1 MKRTWDRRSPSVVCQ
16 AGVRTPTGRSVLL
29 IAILACS
36 VGLQAQTLPVVARA
50 ASVSG
55 RALLYNANSAPF
67 GLSAGAILNP
77 GDRIDTRGGGRV
89 VIDLSDGSMVVVQP
103 ESLVILKD
111 FQQASS
117 LRELFEISLGMVR
130 VKINHFAGRP
140 NPYRMNSPT
149 ASIAVRGTEFS
160 IEVGIRGQTQVVVYE
175 GAVEVSSLNDPDQK
189 TLIEAGRGVLVDA
202 GQDFHFFAS
211 PLNRAGDP
219 GGHNDPDDHKAP
231 PVAMASAGASPASA
245 PMPVQPASQPS
256 AQPAPTRSDSHGG
269 PGPHDHDDPSPRA
282 TASTYDRYIA
292 GLSDI
297 DQVPFLFRY
306 NAFAESH
313 LDSLENPAYATGFS
327 TAEGRIF
334 VLPSFS
340 GVRGLQ
346 EYQSAFGPG
355 GTLPGNYSISPQFSM
370 FVPVGG
376 QFTIGG
382 SASVSRVGNT
392 GISAMPDDDP
402 TSLNP
407 SNGSTPNT
415 TGTSTGTF
423 YSGALVAARRFGA
436 NSFGVELESLRGTG
450 SLVSTT
456 TDGSGGPT
464 PSIERIASSSD
475 VSQTRLTV
483 GLSRD
488 LTTKAK
494 LGVFYRYAFIE
505 ATDADASHTINGSP
519 AGLNSTSTS
528 GHSAEL
534 GLRLRGAITSRLS
547 YGITG
552 AWLGVS
558 LQDGLV
564 RTNAVDSHERDRAQR
579 GSLGLGLG
587 YALTRRVMLSFDTA
601 GGATRTQ
608 AARTED
614 GTGALLQNGT
624 ANGHFLSVHGAVQ
637 ADLTRRLFVS
647 ASLLNVWQ
655 CHELNVDLFS
665 DRYGQSTLVQDSFF
679 PFTPAAFQSGS
690 HFSDFGVGWRFS
702 PNFFVQYLYSTDYGV
717 TSASHTVML
726 RYTFH
731 LRRE

>member
-1 MKRTWDRRSPSVVCQ
+1 MAPCRHLLKPADDRRQKTIVC
-16 AGVRTPTGRSVLL
+16 PTVLL
-29 IAILACS
+29 LLLAWS
-36 VGLQAQTLPVVARA
+36 AAAYAQTSPVVARA
-50 ASVSG
+50 ASVTG
-55 RALLYNANSAPF
+55 RALLYNSNSASF
-67 GLSAGAILNP
+67 GLSAGAVLNP

-103 ESLVILKD
+103 ESVIILKD

-117 LRELFEISLGMVR
+117 LRELFEITMGMVR
-130 VKINHFAGRP
+130 VKINHFSGRP

-160 IEVGIRGQTQVVVYE
+160 IEVGFQGATQVVVYD
-175 GAVEVSSLNDPDQK
+175 GAVEVSSLSDPSNT
-189 TLIEAGRGVLVDA
+189 TLIEAGRGVLVES
-202 GQDFHFFAS
+202 GQDFHFFTS

-219 GGHNDPDDHKAP
+219 GGGRNDADDHHAP
-231 PVAMASAGASPASA
+231 PVAMASAGANPPT
-245 PMPVQPASQPS
+245 PMPAQPVS
-256 AQPAPTRSDSHGG
+256 QPAPPRSDTHSG
-269 PGPHDHDDPSPRA
+269 PTAHSDHDDPSPRA
-282 TASTYDRYIA
+282 AASTYDRYIA

-313 LDSLENPAYATGFS
+313 LDSLENPAFATGFTS
-327 TAEGRIF
+327 SEGRIF

-340 GVRGLQ
+340 GVQGLQ
-346 EYQSAFGPG
+346 QYQAAFGPS
-355 GTLPGNYSISPQFSM
+355 GTLPGDYSLSPQFSM
-370 FVPVGG
+370 FAPVGG

-382 SASVSRVGNT
+382 SVSASRVGNT
-392 GISAMPDDDP
+392 GISAMPDYDP
-402 TSLNP
+402 TSLSQ
-407 SNGSTPNT
+407 SNAGSLSAS
-415 TGTSTGTF
+415 GTSTGTF
-423 YSGALVAARRFGA
+423 YSGALVVARRFGA
-436 NSFGVELESLRGTG
+436 NSFGLELESLKGTG
-450 SLVSTT
+450 SLVSST
-456 TDGSGGPT
+456 TDGAGT
-464 PSIERIASSSD
+464 PNASIESIVSSSD

-483 GLSRD
+483 GFSRD
-488 LTTKAK
+488 ISKRAK

-505 ATDADASHTINGSP
+505 ATDADQTHTINGLP
-519 AGLNSTSTS
+519 VGLNSTQTS

-534 GLRLRGAITSRLS
+534 GLRLRGAITQRLS
-547 YGITG
+547 YGVTA

-587 YALTRRVMLSFDTA
+587 YALTRRVVLSLDVT

-624 ANGHFLSVHGAVQ
+624 ANGHFISTHAAVQ

-647 ASLLNVWQ
+647 ASYLNVWQ
-655 CHELNVDLFS
+655 CHELNVDLFP

-717 TSASHTVML
+717 SPASHTLML